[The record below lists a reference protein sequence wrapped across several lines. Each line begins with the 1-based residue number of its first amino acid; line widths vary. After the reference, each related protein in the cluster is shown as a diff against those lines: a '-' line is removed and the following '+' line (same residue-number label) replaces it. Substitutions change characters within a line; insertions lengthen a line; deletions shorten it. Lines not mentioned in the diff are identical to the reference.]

1 MPCSYL
7 SVAIYIFFFFHLG
20 VGVFGLTFFRLLSI
34 LEGGYE
40 CVSGNGYVG
49 ARAVVVDWFHRLIA
63 YSVKVVRTIAEPR
76 L

>member
-1 MPCSYL
+1 M
-7 SVAIYIFFFFHLG
+7 
-20 VGVFGLTFFRLLSI
+20 FGLTFFRLLSI

-63 YSVKVVRTIAEPR
+63 YSVKVVQTIAEPR
-76 L
+76 LY